1 MKITDLKPEI
11 VWKFFHQVT
20 QVPRPS
26 KKEGKMIEF
35 LESFAKQ
42 YKIAIKKDAVGNIL
56 MSKPATPGKEN
67 LPTVVLQSHMD
78 MVCEKNNGTAHDFDH
93 DPIETIVDGNWLC
106 ANGTTLG
113 ADNGIGV
120 AAELAILASDDIE
133 HGPIEC
139 LFTVDEETGLTGAKA
154 LEKGFMT
161 GDILLN
167 LDSEDEGEIFMGC
180 AGGKDTQAVF
190 HYESRDTNPNMQ
202 YFKIEVK
209 GLNGGHSGGEIH
221 KGLGNA
227 NKILV
232 RYLYLLKN
240 QADFNLCFIH
250 GGNLRNAIAREAQ
263 ATIGL
268 YPEEKEAARIL
279 LNHFTADIEN
289 ELKHVDPNVQ
299 ITMASTDRP
308 DKYISD
314 YDAEKLILALHACP
328 HGVIGM
334 SHDIEGLVETSTNLA
349 SVKMGDDNTIIVGTS
364 QRSSIE
370 SYKNMIAN
378 QVASVFKLAGAQV
391 THGDGYP
398 GWAPNP
404 DSKIL
409 KVAQDTYK
417 RLFNKD
423 AKIMAIHAGLECGLF
438 LEKYPNLD
446 MISFGP
452 TLRDVHSP
460 NERIQIDTVGLW
472 WSHLLELLKSIPAK

>member
-93 DPIETIVDGNWLC
+93 DPIETIVDGNWLR

-139 LFTVDEETGLTGAKA
+139 LFTVDEETGLTGARA

-190 HYESRDTNPNMQ
+190 HYEPRDTNPNMQ

-279 LNHFTADIEN
+279 LNHFTES
-289 ELKHVDPNVQ
+289 VPRRS
-299 ITMASTDRP
+299 ITS
-308 DKYISD
+308 S
-314 YDAEKLILALHACP
+314 KL
-328 HGVIGM
+328 
-334 SHDIEGLVETSTNLA
+334 
-349 SVKMGDDNTIIVGTS
+349 
-364 QRSSIE
+364 
-370 SYKNMIAN
+370 
-378 QVASVFKLAGAQV
+378 
-391 THGDGYP
+391 
-398 GWAPNP
+398 
-404 DSKIL
+404 
-409 KVAQDTYK
+409 
-417 RLFNKD
+417 
-423 AKIMAIHAGLECGLF
+423 
-438 LEKYPNLD
+438 
-446 MISFGP
+446 
-452 TLRDVHSP
+452 
-460 NERIQIDTVGLW
+460 
-472 WSHLLELLKSIPAK
+472 